1 MTTDQ
6 AQQAAQDLYRI
17 GTVAQLTGIAVE
29 RLRAW
34 ERRYGLAPSQKSGK
48 TRFYSTEQV
57 HWLQSVKALIDQ
69 GQPIGSLINLSQ
81 TQLDSRL
88 GQRAAEP
95 ANVTALCVDLIGTGL
110 LLLEQQHQQSA
121 ALAVSGRATSIDQWF
136 ERREGPGPELQP
148 GAVIVQVA
156 TIDLPVLLQL
166 QDTLEETPL
175 LVCYEFATPEQA
187 SALRDEGF
195 HALRWPASWSTLEQT
210 ISELAGRPLRPRERL
225 ARRFDD
231 ETLIA
236 LAGSA
241 GTGDPV
247 STHLARLI
255 NELNGLAEYADVVQR
270 EAVRDSRR
278 PPLAA
283 PLHERV
289 AIDLSQARALLEGS
303 LETVIGEQQQ
313 PVSSKAT

>member
-1 MTTDQ
+1 MAAADKTTSDP
-6 AQQAAQDLYRI
+6 AQQAAEDLYRI

-81 TQLDSRL
+81 AQLDSRL
-88 GQRAAEP
+88 GQKAP
-95 ANVTALCVDLIGTGL
+95 DPLSTGSLCVDLIGTGL
-110 LLLEQQHQQSA
+110 LLLEQQQAGSS
-121 ALAVSGRATSIDQWF
+121 ALAVSGRATTVDQWF
-136 ERREGPGPELQP
+136 ERREGPLPEVQP
-148 GAVIVQVA
+148 TAVIVQVA

-175 LVCYEFATPEQA
+175 LVCYEFATAEQA
-187 SALRDEGF
+187 QALKLEGF
-195 HALRWPASWSTLEQT
+195 NCLRWPAAWDRLEET
-210 ISELAGRPLRPRERL
+210 ISELAGQPLRPRERL

-231 ETLIA
+231 ETLLA
-236 LAGSA
+236 LAGSIA
-241 GTGDPV
+241 NGDPV

-255 NELNGLAEYADVVQR
+255 NELNNLAEYADVLQR

-283 PLHERV
+283 RLHERI
-289 AIDLSQARALLEGS
+289 AIDLSQSRALLESS
-303 LETVIGEQQQ
+303 LETLVTELQR
-313 PVSSKAT
+313 